1 MSFARRR
8 RQRATLLRRLR
19 RRGAQLT
26 EEIRIGVFVCDC
38 GSNIAGYLD
47 VKSLAEYAKTLPNV
61 VFVKENLYTCSEG
74 GINEIKAAIKGQ
86 NLNRVVVAS
95 CTPRTHEP
103 LFRGTC
109 AEGGLNPY
117 LFEMVN
123 IRDQCSWVHMQE
135 RETGTNKARD
145 LIRMGVAKAALLKPQ
160 EPIQSPMDP
169 RAMVIGGGIAGM
181 TAALAIA
188 NRGYE
193 VTLVEKSADLGGL
206 LLKLDKLAPSGAD
219 AAEIV
224 RRQAGAVRSHPNI
237 RLFTSTVIDEVKGYI
252 GNFKVSAS
260 TNGSKAQFDT
270 GVIVVATGAQVFKPA
285 GLYGYD
291 GRKVITQLEFEAV
304 LKSKT
309 FAAKNVVMIQCV
321 GARNEER
328 KYCSR
333 ICCMVAIKNAIE
345 IKQTNPEA
353 GVRILYRDIQAYG
366 TENEALFQHAKEL
379 GVIFIK
385 YDPARPPKVEEGKV
399 IVYHDLLGREIALP
413 QDLVVLS
420 TPLVAGEDN
429 ETISQL
435 LRVSLDGNKF
445 FLEAHVKLKP
455 LDFAT
460 DGIYLCGNAHYP
472 ANVREAVSQALGAAS
487 RASIPLSKGVM
498 SVEPIVS
505 TLADEDACR
514 GCGLCAALCPY
525 GALEIVRG
533 EKGRKVRVI
542 PVACKGCGVCA
553 ATCYQHALSVN
564 SYTDRQ
570 IGEQIKAFLDESA

>member
-1 MSFARRR
+1 MGKKKGGRDGLRGGDE
-8 RQRATLLRRLR
+8 RAVSPMLLLLR
-19 RRGAQLT
+19 A
-26 EEIRIGVFVCDC
+26 D
-38 GSNIAGYLD
+38 
-47 VKSLAEYAKTLPNV
+47 
-61 VFVKENLYTCSEG
+61 
-74 GINEIKAAIKGQ
+74 
-86 NLNRVVVAS
+86 
-95 CTPRTHEP
+95 
-103 LFRGTC
+103 
-109 AEGGLNPY
+109 EGGLNPY

-135 RETGTNKARD
+135 RERGTGKARD

-181 TAALAIA
+181 TAALSLA

-193 VTLVEKSADLGGL
+193 VTLVEKSDELGGL
-206 LLKLDKLAPSGAD
+206 LLKLDKLAPSGVDAASIVQKQAD
-219 AAEIV
+219 AV
-224 RRQAGAVRSHPNI
+224 RRHPNI
-237 RLFTSTVIDEVKGYI
+237 HLLTSTVIDEVKGYI

-260 TNGSKAQFDT
+260 TNGSSAEFGV
-270 GVIVVATGAQVFKPA
+270 GVIVVAIGAQVFKPA

-291 GRKVITQLEFEAV
+291 GLKVVTQLELEEV
-304 LKSKT
+304 LKSRT

-345 IKQTNPEA
+345 IKQRNPEA

-399 IVYHDLLGREIALP
+399 VVYHDLLGREIRLP

-429 ETISQL
+429 EAISQL
-435 LRVSLDGNKF
+435 LRVSVDANKF
-445 FLEAHVKLKP
+445 FLEGHVKLKP

-472 ANVREAVSQALGAAS
+472 ATVREAVSQALGAAS
-487 RASIPLSKGVM
+487 RASIPLSREVM

-505 TLADEDACR
+505 TLVDEDACR

-533 EKGRKVRVI
+533 EKGRKVKVI

-564 SYTDRQ
+564 SYTDEQ
-570 IGEQIKAFLDESA
+570 IGDQMKAFLDESA

>member
-1 MSFARRR
+1 MA
-8 RQRATLLRRLR
+8 
-19 RRGAQLT
+19 
-26 EEIRIGVFVCDC
+26 EDIRIGVFVCDC

-47 VKSLAEYAKTLPNV
+47 VKSLAEYAAKLPNV
-61 VFVKENLYTCSEG
+61 VYVKENLYTCSEN
-74 GINEIKAAIKGQ
+74 GINEIKAAIKAQ

-109 AEGGLNPY
+109 GEGGLNPY

-135 RETGTNKARD
+135 RETGTGKARD
-145 LIRMGVAKAALLKPQ
+145 LIRMGVAKAALLEPQ
-160 EPIQSPMDP
+160 NPIQAKMDP

-181 TAALAIA
+181 TAALALA

-193 VTLVEKSADLGGL
+193 VALIEKSAELGGML
-206 LLKLDKLAPSGAD
+206 LQLDKLAPSGAD
-219 AAEIV
+219 AAGLA
-224 RRQAGAVRSHPNI
+224 RRQADAVRKHPRI
-237 RLFTSTVIDEVKGYI
+237 RLFTSTAIDEVKGYI
-252 GNFKVSAS
+252 GNFKVAVS
-260 TNGSKAQFDT
+260 TNGAREEFGA
-270 GVIVVATGAQVFKPA
+270 GVIVVATGAQVLKPA

-291 GRKVITQLEFEAV
+291 GKSVVNQLELEELF
-304 LKSKT
+304 KSGK
-309 FAAKNVVMIQCV
+309 FAAKNVVMIQCA

-345 IKQTNPEA
+345 IKERSPGT

-366 TENEALFQHAKEL
+366 TENEALFQRAKEL

-385 YDPARPPKVEEGKV
+385 YDAARPPRVEEKKV
-399 IVYHDLLGREIALP
+399 VVYHQLLGREIELP
-413 QDLVVLS
+413 RDLVVLS

-429 ETISQL
+429 ETISKL
-435 LRVSLDGNKF
+435 LRVSLDENKF
-445 FLEAHVKLKP
+445 FLEGHVKLKP

-472 ANVREAVSQALGAAS
+472 ASVREAVSQALGAAS
-487 RASIPLSKGVM
+487 RASIPLAKGVM
-498 SVEPIVS
+498 TVEPIVS
-505 TLADEDACR
+505 ALVDEDACR

-525 GALEIVRG
+525 GALEIVRT

-542 PVACKGCGVCA
+542 EVACKGCGVCA

-564 SYTDRQ
+564 SYSDRQ
-570 IGEQIKAFLDESA
+570 IGEQIKAFLQESA